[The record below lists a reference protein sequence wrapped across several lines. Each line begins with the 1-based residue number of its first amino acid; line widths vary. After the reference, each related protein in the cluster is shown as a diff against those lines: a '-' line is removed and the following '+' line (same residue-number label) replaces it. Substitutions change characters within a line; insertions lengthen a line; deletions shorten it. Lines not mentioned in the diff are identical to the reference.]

1 MSMFKKAGTPQN
13 RIDTLIGAGTTVTGD
28 VTFTGG
34 LRIDG
39 EVRGNVRA
47 AGEQPSTLVI
57 SEHARIEGEVV
68 VSHLVING
76 TVVGPVVSTGLLE
89 LQGKAR
95 VTGDVEYNSIEIHL
109 GAIVQGKLVHT
120 GQPAR
125 SVELRLASGAN

>member
-1 MSMFKKAGTPQN
+1 MFKKVATPQN

-28 VTFTGG
+28 IAFTGG

-47 AGEQPSTLVI
+47 TGDQASTLVI

-68 VSHLVING
+68 VSHVVVNG
-76 TVVGPVVSTGLLE
+76 TVVGPVVSSGLLE
-89 LQGKAR
+89 LQAKAR
-95 VTGDVEYNSIEIHL
+95 IMGDVEYNSIEMHL
-109 GAIVQGKLVHT
+109 GAVVQGKMVHT

-125 SVELRLASGAN
+125 SVELKLASIAN